1 MSQGIEGSN
10 PSLSAYKYM
19 INDLISAF
27 ILGLIGGVIP
37 GPVLAATFTEILQ
50 SNFLKSFRIILWA
63 MLTESSVALVSLL
76 VLSSFN
82 LPEAVFR
89 GISFIGAGV
98 LIWIATQIWKVQK
111 LYTGEKVDFSLA
123 KISAMIL
130 ANGVLWTFWITV
142 CVPRAILLGEKIS
155 FGQFLFLILVEIG
168 WLFST
173 VFVAFIFSRFRDLL
187 SRPKVVPV
195 IFKFFALVFIYFA
208 LDMVYKSIIFFV
220 IK

>member
-1 MSQGIEGSN
+1 MV
-10 PSLSAYKYM
+10 
-19 INDLISAF
+19 NDLISAF

-50 SNFLKSFRIILWA
+50 YNFLKSFRIILWA
-63 MLTESSVALVSLL
+63 MLTETFVALVSLL

-82 LPEAVFR
+82 LPEEVFR

-111 LYTGEKVDFSLA
+111 IYTGEKVHFSLG

-142 CVPRAILLGEKIS
+142 CVPRAILLNEKIN
-155 FGQFLFLILVEIG
+155 FGQLIFLILVEIG
-168 WLFST
+168 WLIST
-173 VFVAFIFSRFRDLL
+173 VLVAFIFSRFRSLL

-195 IFKFFALVFIYFA
+195 IFKIFAIVFIYFA
-208 LDMVYKSIIFFV
+208 LDMVYRSIIFFMM
-220 IK
+220 K